1 MSHLDAYLDPCF
13 AYGWEG
19 SPRFRTLITE
29 LQNGDEYRNAE
40 WIEARHEYNASFLNI
55 SKEAYREVKKMFMVC
70 RGMLNAFRFI
80 DVLDYQATAE
90 QFGTGDGVTTEY
102 QLSKVSTVDG
112 VDYTRNVYALANTP
126 VITVNGT
133 PTTAFTVNPRNGK
146 ILFDTAPAMSAVLRW
161 TGEFDIWVRF
171 TTDNIPFTLDSI
183 DATNGQVGVIEV
195 PAPDEELW
203 T

>member
-19 SPRFRTLITE
+19 SPRFRTLINE

-80 DVLDYQATAE
+80 DVLDYQATDE
-90 QFGTGDGVTTEY
+90 TFGTGDGLTAEY

-112 VDYTRNVYALANTP
+112 VDYTRNVYALAA
-126 VITVNGT
+126 T
-133 PTTAFTVNPRNGK
+133 PTIYIDGVPTSAFTVNPRNGK
-146 ILFDTAPAMSAVLRW
+146 ILFDTPPSIGEVLSW

-183 DATNGQVGVIEV
+183 DATNGQIGVIEV

-203 T
+203 S